1 VSYYDVDED
10 LRSPQGAFIARRDV
24 EQQNRKNKEKF
35 TPNEIDQGIKFKDM
49 VDNAFFRRRTFLNY
63 RETFMTVKIEAPQ
76 SVDKFSQ
83 EYRDVMAFAKN
94 NNYIIKNGRASII
107 FELCH
112 K

>member
-1 VSYYDVDED
+1 MSYYDIDED

-35 TPNEIDQGIKFKDM
+35 TPSEIEQGLKFKDM

-63 RETFMTVKIEAPQ
+63 RETFMTVKIEAPK
-76 SVDKFSQ
+76 SVDKVSQ
-83 EYRDVMAFAKN
+83 EYRDVMSFAKN
-94 NNYIIKNGRASII
+94 NNYVIKNGRASVI